1 MQCHSLAFYKDMEE
15 IDLFGKSEDKH
26 DVQVGL
32 SLDDQS
38 GLRVV
43 DAKFLDEHQF
53 TWELFNGY
61 DSLRVLTYSASV
73 GAIVRMLDKY
83 SFANFECV
91 FGYEGVLRD
100 IKDVLSFQK
109 VVVGN
114 TRAAIMGLK
123 DDRHIH
129 ILEKV
134 HSR

>member
-1 MQCHSLAFYKDMEE
+1 MGENG
-15 IDLFGKSEDKH
+15 LFGESNQEF
-26 DVQVGL
+26 QAGL
-32 SLDDQS
+32 GLDDQG

-43 DAKFLDEHQF
+43 DAKFLDEQKF

-134 HSR
+134 HCR